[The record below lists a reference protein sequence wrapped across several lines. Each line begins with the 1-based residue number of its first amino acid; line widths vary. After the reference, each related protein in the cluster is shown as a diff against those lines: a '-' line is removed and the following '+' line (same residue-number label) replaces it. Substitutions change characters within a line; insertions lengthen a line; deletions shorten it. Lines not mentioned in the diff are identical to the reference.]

1 METSHNG
8 LRCQHTFGRDEGW
21 GSRAWN
27 DFSKPGLSAGLERAM
42 SKTVD
47 RIMKAI
53 ALKRPMTAEQ
63 TQAIRKEVTRFAD
76 ELLEKYKHRLSDAR

>member
-1 METSHNG
+1 
-8 LRCQHTFGRDEGW
+8 
-21 GSRAWN
+21 
-27 DFSKPGLSAGLERAM
+27 M

-63 TQAIRKEVTRFAD
+63 TQAIREEVTRFAD
-76 ELLEKYKHRLSDAR
+76 ELLEKYKHRLSGAR